1 MNEYLIVFSQWRV
14 IICIQCQQNVKTK
27 NVVDHFKKTHHKL
40 FKNQTKSIEQQFALT
55 DVIQDFRIFEFI
67 FALNEFISKLKI
79 HHEIFVC
86 VVDFAC
92 FYTTVSFFNMK
103 SHCVIHH
110 KKHRK
115 RFSMKKNSSSW
126 ISMRR
131 YQEMFTNDH
140 DNNYFRVN
148 FISSSIN
155 QIVDDAISM
164 NANNEIKQLFRVVR
178 DALNF
183 RIFRQMKNRQKKIEF
198 ASWIEKIRW
207 IEYLKKFDRQKLMN
221 LMKFSI
227 VEKKSL
233 TIIVWEIVKKI
244 LQQFQQ
250 TMKHAKYFLCMKIV
264 RNEFQQIKY

>member
-27 NVVDHFKKTHHKL
+27 NVYDHFKKTHHKL
-40 FKNQTKSIEQQFALT
+40 FKKQTKSIEQQFVLT
-55 DVIQDFRIFEFI
+55 KIIQNFQTFEFI
-67 FALNEFISKLKI
+67 FVLNEFISKLNI
-79 HHEIFVC
+79 HQEIFVC
-86 VVDFAC
+86 VIDFAC
-92 FYTTVSFFNMK
+92 FYTTIIKINIK
-103 SHCVIHH
+103 THCVIYY

-131 YQEMFTNDH
+131 YQQMFTNDN

-155 QIVDDAISM
+155 QIVDDTISINAID
-164 NANNEIKQLFRVVR
+164 EIKRLFRVVR

-198 ASWIEKIRW
+198 ESW
-207 IEYLKKFDRQKLMN
+207 LK
-221 LMKFSI
+221 
-227 VEKKSL
+227 
-233 TIIVWEIVKKI
+233 TIK
-244 LQQFQQ
+244 
-250 TMKHAKYFLCMKIV
+250 
-264 RNEFQQIKY
+264 